1 MSDKDLITTSEENEM
16 DDINIEN
23 TISETDDVV
32 ETEVE
37 EVQAESEEVETTEPE
52 EMAVDVE
59 EGEEDRSLTGEI
71 AYRTID
77 LSKASHIDE
86 ENRTVSIG
94 VSSEQAVERS
104 FGLEVLDHNS
114 ESIDMEFIA
123 SGRSPFLLDHD
134 MSRVLGVVER
144 FEIDEQRKRT
154 TAVVRFGRSELA
166 SEIFQDVKD
175 GIRQN
180 ISVGY
185 RINKMERD
193 TNDIIG
199 DHYRATSWTPMEVS
213 SVAIGADNSQFVGV
227 GRSQDKQ
234 ELNFKD
240 IKMSEEKTIDS
251 NAIRSEAT
259 ESAKAEMLKNAKEI
273 SALGKHHS
281 QRDLADNAIQN
292 GMSVEQFRGVLLDN
306 ISNDKPL
313 DVAPAIVGLNEKEKG
328 QYSLIRAIN
337 AATTGDWSK
346 AGYERELSED
356 IAQRTGK
363 EARGFYMPSDL
374 NWGQR
379 DQTVS
384 PTSAGGFLVGT
395 DHLADQ
401 FISAL
406 YAKLTVGEL
415 GARVMTGLK
424 GNVAIPKLSAQ
435 TTNTAFVAEGGSP
448 TEGQATFSN
457 VTLEPRTLASY
468 VDCSRKLM
476 LQSDPSVEAVLRN
489 DIITQFARKID
500 SVAIAGGGTNE
511 PSGIIPAVPAGN
523 VVSMGT
529 NGLAP
534 TYAKIVELIKA
545 VDVSNAMGGNPSFL
559 TNPKVVAAL
568 RTIAKQSGGAEG
580 NFIME
585 AASDILGY
593 NIASTTLVPSN
604 LAKGT
609 GSNLSAAI
617 FGDFTN
623 VMLGFWSGV
632 DVLVDKS
639 SLSTSGG
646 TRLAFFQDLDV
657 GIRHGEG
664 FSVIKDIIA

>member
-1 MSDKDLITTSEENEM
+1 MSENLITTSEENEM

-32 ETEVE
+32 ETELE

-52 EMAVDVE
+52 EMAVEVE
-59 EGEEDRSLTGEI
+59 EGEEDRSVSSEI

-77 LSKASHIDE
+77 LSKASYIDE
-86 ENRTVSIG
+86 ENRTVRIG
-94 VSSEQAVERS
+94 VSSEQPVSRS
-104 FGLEVLDHNS
+104 FGLEVLDHKR
-114 ESIDMEFIA
+114 ESIDTAFMDSKTA
-123 SGRSPFLLDHD
+123 PFLLDHD
-134 MSRVLGVVER
+134 MSQVIGVVED
-144 FEIDEQRKRT
+144 FKIDETAKRT
-154 TAVVRFGRSELA
+154 TAVVRFGKGELA
-166 SEIFQDVKD
+166 SEIFEDVKD
-175 GIRQN
+175 GIRKN

-185 RINKMERD
+185 KVNKMERD
-193 TNDIIG
+193 SNDIIG
-199 DHYRATSWTPMEVS
+199 DHYRATSWSPMEIS
-213 SVAIGADNSQFVGV
+213 SVSIPADQSVLVGV
-227 GRSQDKQ
+227 GRKNKQ

-240 IKMSEEKTIDS
+240 IKMSEENKIDS

-273 SALGKHHS
+273 SALGKHHG

-313 DVAPAIVGLNEKEKG
+313 DVAPATVGLNQKEKG
-328 QYSLIRAIN
+328 EYSLIRAIN
-337 AATTGDWSK
+337 AASTGDWSK

-384 PTSAGGFLVGT
+384 PNSAGGFLVGT

-424 GNVAIPKLSAQ
+424 GNVAIPKLSAE
-435 TTNTAFVAEGGSP
+435 TTNTAFVAEGGAP
-448 TEGQATFSN
+448 TEGAATFAQ
-457 VTLEPRTLASY
+457 VTMTPKTLASY

-489 DIITQFARKID
+489 DIISQFARKID
-500 SVAIAGGGTNE
+500 SVAINGGGSNE
-511 PSGIIPAVPAGN
+511 PSGIIPGVPSGN
-523 VVSMGT
+523 VVAMGT

-632 DVLVDKS
+632 DVVVDTS

-657 GIRHGEG
+657 GIRRGEG

>member
-1 MSDKDLITTSEENEM
+1 M
-16 DDINIEN
+16 
-23 TISETDDVV
+23 
-32 ETEVE
+32 
-37 EVQAESEEVETTEPE
+37 QAESEEVETTEPE
-52 EMAVDVE
+52 EMAVEVE
-59 EGEEDRSLTGEI
+59 EGEEDRSVSSEI

-77 LSKASHIDE
+77 LSKASYIDE
-86 ENRTVSIG
+86 ENRTVRIG
-94 VSSEQAVERS
+94 VSSEQPVSRS
-104 FGLEVLDHNS
+104 FGLEVLDHKR
-114 ESIDMEFIA
+114 ESIDTAFMDSKTA
-123 SGRSPFLLDHD
+123 PFLLDHD
-134 MSRVLGVVER
+134 MSQVIGVVED
-144 FEIDEQRKRT
+144 FKIDETAKRT
-154 TAVVRFGRSELA
+154 TAVVRFGKGELA
-166 SEIFQDVKD
+166 SEIFEDVKD
-175 GIRQN
+175 GIRKN

-185 RINKMERD
+185 KVNKMERD
-193 TNDIIG
+193 SNDIIG
-199 DHYRATSWTPMEVS
+199 DHYRATSWSPMEIS
-213 SVAIGADNSQFVGV
+213 SVSIPADQSVLVGV
-227 GRSQDKQ
+227 GRKNKQ

-240 IKMSEEKTIDS
+240 IKMSEENKIDS

-273 SALGKHHS
+273 SALGKHHG

-313 DVAPAIVGLNEKEKG
+313 DVAPAIVGLNQKEKG
-328 QYSLIRAIN
+328 EYSLIRAVN
-337 AATTGDWSK
+337 AASTGDWSK

-384 PTSAGGFLVGT
+384 PNSAGGFLVGT

-424 GNVAIPKLSAQ
+424 GNVAIPKLSAE
-435 TTNTAFVAEGGSP
+435 TTNTAFVAEGGAP
-448 TEGQATFSN
+448 TEGAATFAQ
-457 VTLEPRTLASY
+457 VTMTPKTLASY

-489 DIITQFARKID
+489 DIISQFARKID
-500 SVAIAGGGTNE
+500 SVAINGGGSNE
-511 PSGIIPAVPAGN
+511 PSGIIPGVPSGN
-523 VVSMGT
+523 VVAMGT

-632 DVLVDKS
+632 DVVVDTS

-657 GIRHGEG
+657 GIRRGEG

>member
-1 MSDKDLITTSEENEM
+1 MINIKSVTSIAEPEETKMEFLAEENP
-16 DDINIEN
+16 
-23 TISETDDVV
+23 
-32 ETEVE
+32 EVKT
-37 EVQAESEEVETTEPE
+37 EEVEVEITEDE
-52 EMAVDVE
+52 I
-59 EGEEDRSLTGEI
+59 DRGDPSEL

-77 LSKASHIDE
+77 LSKASYIDE
-86 ENRTVSIG
+86 ENRTVRIG
-94 VSSEQAVERS
+94 VSSEQPVERS

-114 ESIDMEFIA
+114 KSIDMEFIA

-134 MSRVLGVVER
+134 MSRVIGVVEK

-154 TAVVRFGRSELA
+154 HAVVRFGKSELA

-193 TNDIIG
+193 TDDTIG

-227 GRSQDKQ
+227 GRSQNKQ

-240 IKMSEEKTIDS
+240 IKMSEENKIDE
-251 NAIRSEAT
+251 NAIRNEA
-259 ESAKAEMLKNAKEI
+259 SDSVRAEMLKNNKEI
-273 SALGKHHS
+273 IDLAKHHG
-281 QRDLADNAIQN
+281 QRDLGDDAVAK
-292 GMSVEQFRGVLLDN
+292 GMNIEQFRGALLDT
-306 ISNDKPL
+306 ISNSEPL
-313 DVAPAIVGLNEKEKG
+313 EVAPANLGLNKSERG
-328 QYSLIRAIN
+328 QYSLIRAVN
-337 AATTGDWSK
+337 AASSGDWSK
-346 AGYERELSED
+346 AGYERELSEE
-356 IAQRTGK
+356 IANRTGK

-379 DQTVS
+379 DQTVN
-384 PTSAGGFLVGT
+384 PNSAGGFLVGT
-395 DHLADQ
+395 EHLSDQ

-406 YAKLTVGEL
+406 YAKLSIGEL

-424 GNVAIPKLSAQ
+424 GNISIPKLSAQ
-435 TTNTAFVAEGGSP
+435 TTNTAFVAEGGAP
-448 TEGQATFSN
+448 TEGAATFAQIN
-457 VTLEPRTLASY
+457 MTPKTLASY

-476 LQSDPSVEAVLRN
+476 LQSDPSVESVLRN

-500 SVAIAGGGTNE
+500 SVAINGGATNE
-511 PSGIIPAVPAGN
+511 PSGIMPGVASGN

-545 VDVSNAMGGNPSFL
+545 VDVSNAMGSNPAFL
-559 TNPKVVAAL
+559 TNPKVIAAL

-585 AASDILGY
+585 AASEILGY
-593 NIASTTLVPSN
+593 NVASTTLVPSN

-609 GSNLSAAI
+609 GSALSAAI
-617 FGDFTN
+617 FGDFSN

-632 DVLVDKS
+632 DVVVDTS

-657 GIRHGEG
+657 AIRHDTG
-664 FSVIKDIIA
+664 FGVIKDIIA

>member
-1 MSDKDLITTSEENEM
+1 MSENLITTSEENEM
-16 DDINIEN
+16 DDINIKN
-23 TISETDDVV
+23 TISKAEEVV

-37 EVQAESEEVETTEPE
+37 EVKAKSEEVETTEPE
-52 EMAVDVE
+52 EMAVEVE
-59 EGEEDRSLTGEI
+59 EGEEDRSVSSEI

-77 LSKASHIDE
+77 LSGASYIDE
-86 ENRTVSIG
+86 ESRTVRVG
-94 VSSEQAVERS
+94 VSSEQPVERS
-104 FGLEVLDHNS
+104 FGLEVLDHKS
-114 ESIDMEFIA
+114 ESIDMEFIG

-134 MSRVLGVVER
+134 MTRVLGVVER

-154 TAVVRFGRSELA
+154 HAVVRFGRSELA

-185 RINKMERD
+185 KINKMERA
-193 TNDIIG
+193 TNDEIG

-213 SVAIGADNSQFVGV
+213 SVAIGADNSQFIGV
-227 GRSQDKQ
+227 GRSQNKQ

-240 IKMSEEKTIDS
+240 IKMSEENKIDT
-251 NAIRSEAT
+251 NAIRNEAT
-259 ESAKAEMLKNAKEI
+259 ESVKAEMLKNAKEI
-273 SALGKHHS
+273 SALGKHHD

-313 DVAPAIVGLNEKEKG
+313 EVAPANLGLNEK
-328 QYSLIRAIN
+328 QRNDYSLIKAIN
-337 AATTGDWSK
+337 ASSTGDWSK
-346 AGYERELSED
+346 AGYERELSEE

-379 DQTVS
+379 DQT
-384 PTSAGGFLVGT
+384 AGTDSQGGYLVGT

-406 YAKLTVGEL
+406 YAKLTVGDL

-424 GNVAIPKLSAQ
+424 GDIAIPKLSAQ
-435 TTNTAFVAEGGSP
+435 TTNTAFVAEGSAP
-448 TEGQATFSN
+448 TEGAAVFSQ
-457 VTLEPRTLASY
+457 VTMTPKTLASY
-468 VDCSRKLM
+468 VDCTRKLM

-489 DIITQFARKID
+489 DIISQFARKID
-500 SVAIAGGGTNE
+500 SVAINGGGSNE
-511 PSGIIPAVPAGN
+511 PSGIIPGVATAN

-529 NGLAP
+529 NGTAP
-534 TYAKIVELIKA
+534 TYAKIVDLIKA

-559 TNPKVVAAL
+559 TNPKVIAAL

-585 AASDILGY
+585 AASEILGY
-593 NIASTTLVPSN
+593 NVASTTLVPSN

-632 DVLVDKS
+632 DVVVDTA

-657 GIRHGEG
+657 AIRHDTG
-664 FSVIKDIIA
+664 FGVIKDIVA

>member
-1 MSDKDLITTSEENEM
+1 MSENLITTSEENEM

-23 TISETDDVV
+23 TISETEEVV

-37 EVQAESEEVETTEPE
+37 EVKAESEEVETTEPE
-52 EMAVDVE
+52 EMAVEVE
-59 EGEEDRSLTGEI
+59 EGEEDRSVSSEI

-77 LSKASHIDE
+77 LSKASYIDE
-86 ENRTVSIG
+86 ENRTVRIG
-94 VSSEQAVERS
+94 VSSEQPVSRS
-104 FGLEVLDHNS
+104 FGLEVLDHKR
-114 ESIDMEFIA
+114 ESIDTAFMDSKTA
-123 SGRSPFLLDHD
+123 PFLLDHD
-134 MSRVLGVVER
+134 MSQVIGVVED
-144 FEIDEQRKRT
+144 FKIDETAKRT
-154 TAVVRFGRSELA
+154 TAVVRFGKGELA
-166 SEIFQDVKD
+166 SEIFEDVKD
-175 GIRQN
+175 GIRKN

-185 RINKMERD
+185 KVNKMERD
-193 TNDIIG
+193 SNDIIG
-199 DHYRATSWTPMEVS
+199 DHYRATSWSPMEIS
-213 SVAIGADNSQFVGV
+213 SVSIPADQSVLVGV
-227 GRSQDKQ
+227 GRKNKQ

-240 IKMSEEKTIDS
+240 IKMSEENKIDS

-273 SALGKHHS
+273 SALGKHHG

-313 DVAPAIVGLNEKEKG
+313 DVAPATVGLNQKEKG
-328 QYSLIRAIN
+328 EYSLIRAIN
-337 AATTGDWSK
+337 AASTGDWSK

-500 SVAIAGGGTNE
+500 SVAIGGGGTNE

-559 TNPKVVAAL
+559 TNPKVIAAL

-632 DVLVDKS
+632 DVVVDTS

>member
-1 MSDKDLITTSEENEM
+1 MSENLITTSEENEM

-23 TISETDDVV
+23 TISETEEVV

-37 EVQAESEEVETTEPE
+37 EVKAESEEVETTEPE
-52 EMAVDVE
+52 EMAVEVE
-59 EGEEDRSLTGEI
+59 EGEEDRSVSSEI

-77 LSKASHIDE
+77 LSKASYIDE
-86 ENRTVSIG
+86 ENRTVRIG
-94 VSSEQAVERS
+94 VSSEQPVSRS
-104 FGLEVLDHNS
+104 FGLEVLDHKS
-114 ESIDMEFIA
+114 TSIDTEFMDSKTA
-123 SGRSPFLLDHD
+123 PFLLDHD
-134 MSRVLGVVER
+134 MSQVIGVVEN
-144 FEIDEQRKRT
+144 FKIDETAKRT
-154 TAVVRFGRSELA
+154 TAVVRFGKGRLA
-166 SEIFQDVKD
+166 SEIFEDVKD
-175 GIRQN
+175 GIRKN

-185 RINKMERD
+185 KVNKMERD
-193 TNDIIG
+193 NNDIIG
-199 DHYRATSWTPMEVS
+199 DHYRATSWSPMEIS
-213 SVAIGADNSQFVGV
+213 SVSIPADSSLQVGV
-227 GRSQDKQ
+227 GRSKDKQ
-234 ELNFKD
+234 ELNFKE
-240 IKMSEEKTIDS
+240 IKMETENKTDS
-251 NAIRSEAT
+251 NAVRSSDNAAEL
-259 ESAKAEMLKNAKEI
+259 AKVRNDIKEI
-273 SALGKHHS
+273 SALGAHHNK
-281 QRDLADNAIQN
+281 RDLADKAIQN
-292 GMSVEQFRGVLLDN
+292 GSNLEQFRGELLN
-306 ISNDKPL
+306 TIANDKPL
-313 DVAPAIVGLNEKEKG
+313 EVAPATVGLNQKEKG
-328 QYSLIRAIN
+328 EYSLIRAIN

-356 IAQRTGK
+356 IAQRAGK

-500 SVAIAGGGTNE
+500 SVAINGGGTNE
-511 PSGIIPAVPAGN
+511 PSGIIPAVPSGN
-523 VVSMGT
+523 VVAMGT

-559 TNPKVVAAL
+559 TNPKVIAAL

-632 DVLVDKS
+632 DVVVDTS

>member
-1 MSDKDLITTSEENEM
+1 MSENLITTSEENEM

-32 ETEVE
+32 ETELE
-37 EVQAESEEVETTEPE
+37 EVQAESEEAETTEPE
-52 EMAVDVE
+52 EMAVEVE
-59 EGEEDRSLTGEI
+59 EGEEDRSVSSEI

-77 LSKASHIDE
+77 LSKASYIDE
-86 ENRTVSIG
+86 ENRTVRIG
-94 VSSEQAVERS
+94 VSSEQPVSRS
-104 FGLEVLDHNS
+104 FGLEVLDHKR
-114 ESIDMEFIA
+114 ESIDTAFMDSKTA
-123 SGRSPFLLDHD
+123 PFLLDHD
-134 MSRVLGVVER
+134 MSQVIGVVED
-144 FEIDEQRKRT
+144 FKIDETAKRT
-154 TAVVRFGRSELA
+154 TAVVRFGKGELA
-166 SEIFQDVKD
+166 SEIFEDVKD
-175 GIRQN
+175 GIRKN

-185 RINKMERD
+185 KVNKMERD
-193 TNDIIG
+193 SNDIIG
-199 DHYRATSWTPMEVS
+199 DHYRATSWSPMEIS
-213 SVAIGADNSQFVGV
+213 SVSIPADQSVLVGV
-227 GRSQDKQ
+227 GRKNKQ

-240 IKMSEEKTIDS
+240 IKMSEENKIDS

-273 SALGKHHS
+273 SALGKHHG

-313 DVAPAIVGLNEKEKG
+313 DVAPATVGLNQKEKG
-328 QYSLIRAIN
+328 EYSLIRAVN
-337 AATTGDWSK
+337 AASTGDWSK

-424 GNVAIPKLSAQ
+424 GNVAIPKLSAE
-435 TTNTAFVAEGGSP
+435 TTNTAFVAEGGAP
-448 TEGQATFSN
+448 TEGAATFAQ
-457 VTLEPRTLASY
+457 VTMTPKTLASY

-489 DIITQFARKID
+489 DIISQFARKID
-500 SVAIAGGGTNE
+500 SVAINGGGSNE
-511 PSGIIPAVPAGN
+511 PSGIIPGVPSGN
-523 VVSMGT
+523 VVAMGT

-559 TNPKVVAAL
+559 TNPKVIAAL

-632 DVLVDKS
+632 DVVVDTS

-657 GIRHGEG
+657 GIRRGEG

>member
-1 MSDKDLITTSEENEM
+1 MSENLITTSEENEM

-23 TISETDDVV
+23 TISETEEVV

-37 EVQAESEEVETTEPE
+37 EVKAESEEVEATEPE
-52 EMAVDVE
+52 EMAVEVE
-59 EGEEDRSLTGEI
+59 EGEEDRSVSSEI
-71 AYRTID
+71 TYRTID
-77 LSKASHIDE
+77 LSKASYIDE
-86 ENRTVSIG
+86 ENRTVRIG
-94 VSSEQAVERS
+94 VSSEQPVSRS
-104 FGLEVLDHNS
+104 FGLEVLDHKS
-114 ESIDMEFIA
+114 TSIDTEFMDSKTA
-123 SGRSPFLLDHD
+123 PFLLDHD
-134 MSRVLGVVER
+134 MSQVIGVVEN
-144 FEIDEQRKRT
+144 FKIDETAKRT
-154 TAVVRFGRSELA
+154 TAVVRFGKGRLA
-166 SEIFQDVKD
+166 SEIFEDVKD
-175 GIRQN
+175 GIRKN

-185 RINKMERD
+185 KVNKMERD
-193 TNDIIG
+193 NNDIIG
-199 DHYRATSWTPMEVS
+199 DHYRATDWSPMEIS
-213 SVAIGADNSQFVGV
+213 SVSIPADSSLQVGV
-227 GRSQDKQ
+227 GRSKDKQ
-234 ELNFKD
+234 ELNFKE
-240 IKMSEEKTIDS
+240 IKMETENKTDS
-251 NAIRSEAT
+251 NAVRSSDNAAEL
-259 ESAKAEMLKNAKEI
+259 AKVRNDIKEI
-273 SALGKHHS
+273 SALGAHHNK
-281 QRDLADNAIQN
+281 RDLADKAIQN
-292 GMSVEQFRGVLLDN
+292 GTNLEQFRGELLN
-306 ISNDKPL
+306 TIANDKPL
-313 DVAPAIVGLNEKEKG
+313 EVAPATVGLNQKEKG
-328 QYSLIRAIN
+328 EYSLIRAIN
-337 AATTGDWSK
+337 AASTGDWSK

-356 IAQRTGK
+356 IAQRSGK

-406 YAKLTVGEL
+406 YAKLTIGEL
-415 GARVMTGLK
+415 GARTMVGLK
-424 GNVAIPKLSAQ
+424 GNVSVPKLSAQ
-435 TTNTAFVAEGGSP
+435 TTNTAFVAEGGAP
-448 TEGQATFSN
+448 TEGAATFSQVN
-457 VTLEPRTLASY
+457 LTPKTLASY

-500 SVAIAGGGTNE
+500 SVAINGGGTSE
-511 PSGIIPAVPAGN
+511 PSGIIPAVPSGN
-523 VVSMGT
+523 VVAMGT

-559 TNPKVVAAL
+559 TNPKVIAAL

-632 DVLVDKS
+632 DVVVDTS

>member
-1 MSDKDLITTSEENEM
+1 M
-16 DDINIEN
+16 
-23 TISETDDVV
+23 TD
-32 ETEVE
+32 EV
-37 EVQAESEEVETTEPE
+37 
-52 EMAVDVE
+52 
-59 EGEEDRSLTGEI
+59 
-71 AYRTID
+71 
-77 LSKASHIDE
+77 
-86 ENRTVSIG
+86 N
-94 VSSEQAVERS
+94 
-104 FGLEVLDHNS
+104 
-114 ESIDMEFIA
+114 
-123 SGRSPFLLDHD
+123 
-134 MSRVLGVVER
+134 
-144 FEIDEQRKRT
+144 
-154 TAVVRFGRSELA
+154 
-166 SEIFQDVKD
+166 
-175 GIRQN
+175 
-180 ISVGY
+180 
-185 RINKMERD
+185 
-193 TNDIIG
+193 G
-199 DHYRATSWTPMEVS
+199 DHYRATNWSPKEISLVS
-213 SVAIGADNSQFVGV
+213 LPADTSMQVGV
-227 GRSQDKQ
+227 GRSENKQ
-234 ELNFKD
+234 ELNFKE
-240 IKMSEEKTIDS
+240 IKMSEENKIDL
-251 NAIRSEAT
+251 NAQRSSDTAAEL
-259 ESAKAEMLKNAKEI
+259 AKGRSDMKEI
-273 SALGKHHS
+273 NALGAHHN
-281 QRDLADNAIQN
+281 QRALADKAIQDGKN
-292 GMSVEQFRGVLLDN
+292 LEQFRAELLN
-306 ISNDKPL
+306 TIANDKPL
-313 DVAPAIVGLNEKEKG
+313 EVAPATVGLNQKEKG
-328 QYSLIRAIN
+328 EYSLIRAIN

-356 IAQRTGK
+356 IAQRSGK

-435 TTNTAFVAEGGSP
+435 TTNTAFVAEGGAP
-448 TEGQATFSN
+448 TEGAATFSN

-489 DIITQFARKID
+489 DIVTQFARKID
-500 SVAIAGGGTNE
+500 SVAINGGGTNE
-511 PSGIIPAVPAGN
+511 PSGIIPGVPAGN
-523 VVSMGT
+523 VVAMGT

-559 TNPKVVAAL
+559 TNPKVIAAL

-632 DVLVDKS
+632 DVVVDTS

>member
-1 MSDKDLITTSEENEM
+1 MSENLITTSEENEM

-32 ETEVE
+32 ETELE

-52 EMAVDVE
+52 EMAVEVE
-59 EGEEDRSLTGEI
+59 EGEEDRSVSSEI
-71 AYRTID
+71 TYRTID
-77 LSKASHIDE
+77 LSKASYIDE
-86 ENRTVSIG
+86 ENRTVRIG
-94 VSSEQAVERS
+94 VSSEQPVSRS
-104 FGLEVLDHNS
+104 FGLEVLDHKRT
-114 ESIDMEFIA
+114 SIDTAFMDSKTA
-123 SGRSPFLLDHD
+123 PFLLDHD
-134 MSRVLGVVER
+134 MSQVIGVVED
-144 FEIDEQRKRT
+144 FKIDETAKRT
-154 TAVVRFGRSELA
+154 TAVVRFGKGELA
-166 SEIFQDVKD
+166 SEIFEDVKD
-175 GIRQN
+175 GIRKN

-185 RINKMERD
+185 KVNKMERD
-193 TNDIIG
+193 SNDIIG
-199 DHYRATSWTPMEVS
+199 DHYRATSWSPMEIS
-213 SVAIGADNSQFVGV
+213 SVSIPADQSVLVGV
-227 GRSQDKQ
+227 GRKNKQ

-240 IKMSEEKTIDS
+240 IKMSEENKIDS

-273 SALGKHHS
+273 SALGKHHG

-313 DVAPAIVGLNEKEKG
+313 DVAPATVGLNQKEKG
-328 QYSLIRAIN
+328 EYSLIRAIN
-337 AATTGDWSK
+337 AASTGDWSK

-424 GNVAIPKLSAQ
+424 GNVAIPKLSAE
-435 TTNTAFVAEGGSP
+435 TTNTAFVAEGGAP
-448 TEGQATFSN
+448 TEGAATFAQ
-457 VTLEPRTLASY
+457 VTMTPKTLASY

-489 DIITQFARKID
+489 DIISQFARKID
-500 SVAIAGGGTNE
+500 SVAINGGGSNE
-511 PSGIIPAVPAGN
+511 PSGIIPGVPSGN
-523 VVSMGT
+523 VVAMGT

-632 DVLVDKS
+632 DVVVDTS

-657 GIRHGEG
+657 GIRRGEG

>member
-1 MSDKDLITTSEENEM
+1 MSENLITTSEENEM

-32 ETEVE
+32 ETELE

-52 EMAVDVE
+52 EMAVEVE
-59 EGEEDRSLTGEI
+59 EGEEDRSVSSEI

-77 LSKASHIDE
+77 LSKASYIDE
-86 ENRTVSIG
+86 ENRTVRIG
-94 VSSEQAVERS
+94 VSSEQPVSRS
-104 FGLEVLDHNS
+104 FGLEVLDHKR
-114 ESIDMEFIA
+114 ESIDTAFMDSKTA
-123 SGRSPFLLDHD
+123 PFLLDHD
-134 MSRVLGVVER
+134 MSQVIGVVED
-144 FEIDEQRKRT
+144 FKIDETAKRT
-154 TAVVRFGRSELA
+154 TAVVRFGKGELA
-166 SEIFQDVKD
+166 SEIFEDVKD
-175 GIRQN
+175 GIRKN

-185 RINKMERD
+185 KVNKMERD
-193 TNDIIG
+193 SNDIIG
-199 DHYRATSWTPMEVS
+199 DHYRATSWSPMEIS
-213 SVAIGADNSQFVGV
+213 SVSIPADQSVLVGV
-227 GRSQDKQ
+227 GRKNKQ

-240 IKMSEEKTIDS
+240 IKMSEENKIDS

-273 SALGKHHS
+273 SALGKHHG

-313 DVAPAIVGLNEKEKG
+313 DVAPATVGLNQKEKG
-328 QYSLIRAIN
+328 EYSLIRAVN
-337 AATTGDWSK
+337 AASTGDWSK

-424 GNVAIPKLSAQ
+424 GNVAIPKLSAE
-435 TTNTAFVAEGGSP
+435 TTNTAFVAEGGAP
-448 TEGQATFSN
+448 TEGAATFAQ
-457 VTLEPRTLASY
+457 VTMTPKTLASY

-489 DIITQFARKID
+489 DIISQFARKID
-500 SVAIAGGGTNE
+500 SVAINGGGSNE
-511 PSGIIPAVPAGN
+511 PSGIIPGVPSGN
-523 VVSMGT
+523 VVAMGT

-632 DVLVDKS
+632 DVVVDTS

-657 GIRHGEG
+657 GIRRGEG

>member
-1 MSDKDLITTSEENEM
+1 MSENLITTSEENEM

-23 TISETDDVV
+23 TISETEEVV

-37 EVQAESEEVETTEPE
+37 EVKAESEEVETTEPE
-52 EMAVDVE
+52 EMAVEVE
-59 EGEEDRSLTGEI
+59 EGEEDRSVSSEI

-77 LSKASHIDE
+77 LSKASYIDE
-86 ENRTVSIG
+86 ENRTVRIG
-94 VSSEQAVERS
+94 VSSEQPVSRS
-104 FGLEVLDHNS
+104 FGLEVLDHKS
-114 ESIDMEFIA
+114 TSIDTEFMDSKTA
-123 SGRSPFLLDHD
+123 PFLLDHD
-134 MSRVLGVVER
+134 MSQVIGVVEN
-144 FEIDEQRKRT
+144 FKIDETAKRT
-154 TAVVRFGRSELA
+154 TAVVRFGKGRLA
-166 SEIFQDVKD
+166 SEIFEDVKD
-175 GIRQN
+175 GIRKN

-185 RINKMERD
+185 KVNKMERD
-193 TNDIIG
+193 NNDIIG
-199 DHYRATSWTPMEVS
+199 DHYRATSWSPMEIS
-213 SVAIGADNSQFVGV
+213 SVSIPADSSLQVGV
-227 GRSQDKQ
+227 GRSKDKQ
-234 ELNFKD
+234 ELNFKE
-240 IKMSEEKTIDS
+240 IKMETENKTDS
-251 NAIRSEAT
+251 NAVRSSDNAAEL
-259 ESAKAEMLKNAKEI
+259 AKVRNDIKEI
-273 SALGKHHS
+273 SALGAHHN
-281 QRDLADNAIQN
+281 QRDLADKAIQN
-292 GMSVEQFRGVLLDN
+292 GSNLEQFRGELLN
-306 ISNDKPL
+306 TIANDKPL
-313 DVAPAIVGLNEKEKG
+313 EVAPATVGLNQKEKG
-328 QYSLIRAIN
+328 EYSLIRAIN

-489 DIITQFARKID
+489 DIISQFARKID
-500 SVAIAGGGTNE
+500 SVAINGGGSNE
-511 PSGIIPAVPAGN
+511 PSGIIPGVPSGN
-523 VVSMGT
+523 VVAMGT

-632 DVLVDKS
+632 DVVVDTS

-657 GIRHGEG
+657 GIRRGEG